1 MTPIRSKAEVHREY
15 HLLCETESHQ
25 QAIESTAAKLGLD
38 VGVVEQIINETP
50 YD

>member
-25 QAIESTAAKLGLD
+25 NAIESTAAKLGLEINQ
-38 VGVVEQIINETP
+38 VEVIVNEI
-50 YD
+50 DE

>member
-25 QAIESTAAKLGLD
+25 QAIESTASRLGLEINQ
-38 VGVVEQIINETP
+38 VEVIINEI
-50 YD
+50 DE